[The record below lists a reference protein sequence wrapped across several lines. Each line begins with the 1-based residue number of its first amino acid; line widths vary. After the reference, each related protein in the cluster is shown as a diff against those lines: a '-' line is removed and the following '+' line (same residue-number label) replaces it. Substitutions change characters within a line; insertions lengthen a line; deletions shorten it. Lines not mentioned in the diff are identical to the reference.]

1 MGYILI
7 PSLACS
13 GKRLRRQ
20 ACIVSLDNV
29 KPLDGIRVVDLSR
42 ILAGPY
48 CSMLL
53 SDFGAEIVKI
63 ENPNKGDD
71 TRAYGPPFLDGES
84 VYFLSINRGK
94 KSLTLNL
101 KTPEARDVLT
111 KLIQRSDVL
120 LENFRRDFLPSLGF
134 GYEEV
139 ARLNPKIIYA
149 SVTGYGHTGP
159 WAERPGYDLAVQ
171 GQGGIMSLTGDPNG
185 PPYKTGTSLAD
196 ITAGIYATLGIL
208 LALQARQ
215 RTGQGQKVDVSLL
228 DGQVSFL
235 TYQAGIYFGT
245 GKSPTRKGNRHPT
258 IVPYETFKAS
268 DRYFNLAI
276 GNDRLWQQ
284 FCDLLGRPDVKTHK
298 KFATNPKRVQNH
310 DELYTVLE
318 KVFAQKTADE
328 WLALFEKNGLPC
340 GPIFSVAEVLEHPQ
354 VRAREMVVERPH
366 PKLKSV
372 KMTGVPVK
380 LSATPG
386 EAGAAP
392 PLLGQHT
399 EDVLRELGYSGGQL
413 ADFKK
418 RGVI

>member
-1 MGYILI
+1 M
-7 PSLACS
+7 
-13 GKRLRRQ
+13 
-20 ACIVSLDNV
+20 

-53 SDFGAEIVKI
+53 SDFGADIIKI
-63 ENPNKGDD
+63 ENPDKGDD

-101 KTPEARDVLT
+101 KTPESREILT
-111 KLIQRSDVL
+111 KLIKSSDVL
-120 LENFRRDFLPSLGF
+120 LENFRKDFLTSIGF
-134 GYEEV
+134 GYDEV
-139 ARLNPKIIYA
+139 AKLNPRIIYA

-159 WAERPGYDLAVQ
+159 WAERPGYDLAIQ
-171 GQGGIMSLTGDPNG
+171 GQSGIMSLTGDPNG
-185 PPYKTGTSLAD
+185 SPYKTGTSLAD

-208 LALQARQ
+208 LALHARQ
-215 RTGQGQKVDVSLL
+215 RTGKGQKVDVSLL

-245 GKSPTRKGNRHPT
+245 GKSPSRKGNQHPT
-258 IVPYETFKAS
+258 IVPYETFKAR
-268 DRYFNLAI
+268 DRYFNLAV
-276 GNDRLWQQ
+276 GNDRLWGQ
-284 FCDLLGRPDVKTHK
+284 FCDLLGRPDLKTHE

-310 DELYTVLE
+310 EDLYPILQTI
-318 KVFAQKTADE
+318 FADKTADE
-328 WLALFEKNGLPC
+328 WLAFFEKNGIPC
-340 GPIFSVAEVLEHPQ
+340 GPIFSVGEVLEHPQ

-380 LSATPG
+380 LSDTPG
-386 EAGAAP
+386 VAGTAP
-392 PLLGQHT
+392 PLLGQDT
-399 EDVLRELGYSGGQL
+399 LTVLRELGYTDEQF
-413 ADFKK
+413 ADFLK
-418 RGVI
+418 RGVV

>member
-1 MGYILI
+1 
-7 PSLACS
+7 
-13 GKRLRRQ
+13 
-20 ACIVSLDNV
+20 V

-53 SDFGAEIVKI
+53 SDFGADIVKI
-63 ENPNKGDD
+63 ENPDKGDD
-71 TRAYGPPFLDGES
+71 TRSYGPPFLDGES

-101 KTPEARDVLT
+101 KTPEASEILK

-120 LENFRRDFLPSLGF
+120 LENFRREFLPSIGF
-134 GYEEV
+134 GYEDV
-139 ARLNPKIIYA
+139 AKLNPKIIYA

-171 GQGGIMSLTGDPNG
+171 GQSGIMSLTGDPNG
-185 PPYKTGTSLAD
+185 SPYKTGTSLAD

-215 RTGQGQKVDVSLL
+215 RTGKGQKVDVSLL

-245 GKSPTRKGNRHPT
+245 GKSPTRKGNQHPS

-284 FCDLLGRPDVKTHK
+284 FCDLLGRPELKTNE
-298 KFATNPKRVQNH
+298 KFATNPKRVQYH
-310 DELYTVLE
+310 DELHPLLE
-318 KVFAQKTADE
+318 KIFSQKTADE
-328 WLALFEKNGLPC
+328 WLALLEEHALPC

-380 LSATPG
+380 LSGTPG
-386 EAGAAP
+386 EAGDAP

-399 EDVLRELGYSGGQL
+399 DQVLRDLGYKDDDIAKL
-413 ADFKK
+413 KK
-418 RGVI
+418 AGAI

>member
-1 MGYILI
+1 M
-7 PSLACS
+7 
-13 GKRLRRQ
+13 
-20 ACIVSLDNV
+20 
-29 KPLDGIRVVDLSR
+29 KPLDGIRVIDLSR

-63 ENPNKGDD
+63 ENPDKGDD
-71 TRAYGPPFLDGES
+71 TRAYGPPFVDGES
-84 VYFLSINRGK
+84 VYFMSVNRGK
-94 KSLTLNL
+94 KSVTINL
-101 KTPEARDVLT
+101 KTPEGREILT
-111 KLIQRSDVL
+111 KLIRNSDVL
-120 LENFRRDFLPSLGF
+120 LENFRKDFLSSIGF
-134 GYEEV
+134 GYDEV
-139 ARLNPKIIYA
+139 AKLNPKIIYA

-159 WAERPGYDLAVQ
+159 WAERPGYDLAIQ

-215 RTGQGQKVDVSLL
+215 RTGKGQKVDVSLL
-228 DGQVSFL
+228 DGQISFL

-245 GKSPTRKGNRHPT
+245 GKSPTRKGNQHPT
-258 IVPYETFKAS
+258 IAPYETFTAS
-268 DRYFNLAI
+268 DRYSHAAV
-276 GNDRLWQQ
+276 GNDRLWAQ
-284 FCDLLGRPDVKTHK
+284 FCDLIERPDLKTHE

-310 DELYTVLE
+310 DELYATLE
-318 KVFAQKTADE
+318 KVFVQKTADE
-328 WLALFEKNGLPC
+328 WLTSLERAGLPC
-340 GPIFSVAEVLEHPQ
+340 GAILSVGEALEHPQ

-380 LSATPG
+380 LSDTPG

-392 PLLGQHT
+392 PLLGQDT
-399 EDVLRELGYSGGQL
+399 EHVLRALGYTREQV
-413 ADFKK
+413 ADFKN

>member
-1 MGYILI
+1 M
-7 PSLACS
+7 
-13 GKRLRRQ
+13 
-20 ACIVSLDNV
+20 

-63 ENPNKGDD
+63 ENPDKGDD

-101 KTPEARDVLT
+101 KTPEAREILT
-111 KLIQRSDVL
+111 KLIRNSDVL
-120 LENFRRDFLPSLGF
+120 VENFRKDFLTSIGF

-139 ARLNPKIIYA
+139 AKLNPKIIYT
-149 SVTGYGHTGP
+149 SITGYGHTGP
-159 WAERPGYDLAVQ
+159 WADRPGYDLAVQ
-171 GQGGIMSLTGDPNG
+171 GQSGIMSLTGDPNG
-185 PPYKTGTSLAD
+185 SPYKTGTSLAD

-215 RTGQGQKVDVSLL
+215 RTGKGQKVDVSLL

-245 GKSPTRKGNRHPT
+245 GKSPTRKGNQHPT
-258 IVPYETFKAS
+258 IVPYETFKAR
-268 DRYFNLAI
+268 DRYFNLAV
-276 GNDRLWQQ
+276 GNDRLWGQ
-284 FCDLLGRPDVKTHK
+284 FCDLLGRQDLKAHE
-298 KFATNPKRVQNH
+298 KFATNPRRVQNH
-310 DELYTVLE
+310 DDLYPVLQ
-318 KVFAQKTADE
+318 KIFAEKTADE
-328 WLALFEKNGLPC
+328 WLAFFEKNGIPC
-340 GPIFSVAEVLEHPQ
+340 GAVFSVGEVLEHPQ

-380 LSATPG
+380 LSDTPG
-386 EAGAAP
+386 VAGDAP

-399 EDVLRELGYSGGQL
+399 GNSYATWAMMRNNVRTSRSEASYDQGHRSCWY
-413 ADFKK
+413 
-418 RGVI
+418 RGEEHR

>member
-1 MGYILI
+1 
-7 PSLACS
+7 
-13 GKRLRRQ
+13 
-20 ACIVSLDNV
+20 V

-101 KTPEARDVLT
+101 KTPEARDILT

-120 LENFRRDFLPSLGF
+120 LENFRRDFLPSIGF

-139 ARLNPKIIYA
+139 ARLNPKIIYV
-149 SVTGYGHTGP
+149 SITGYGHTGP

-245 GKSPTRKGNRHPT
+245 GKSPTRKGNQHPT

-284 FCDLLGRPDVKTHK
+284 FCDLLGRPDVKAHE

-318 KVFAQKTADE
+318 EVFAQKTADE

-380 LSATPG
+380 LSGTPG

>member
-1 MGYILI
+1 MERILI
-7 PSLACS
+7 PSVACS

-94 KSLTLNL
+94 RSLTLNL
-101 KTPEARDVLT
+101 KTPEARDILT

-120 LENFRRDFLPSLGF
+120 LENFRRDFLPSIGF

-185 PPYKTGTSLAD
+185 SPYKTGTSLAD

-245 GKSPTRKGNRHPT
+245 GKSPTRKGNQHPT

-284 FCDLLGRPDVKTHK
+284 FCDLLEQPDLKTHE

-310 DELYTVLE
+310 DELYTALE
-318 KVFAQKTADE
+318 KVFAQKSADE

>member
-1 MGYILI
+1 M
-7 PSLACS
+7 
-13 GKRLRRQ
+13 
-20 ACIVSLDNV
+20 

-63 ENPNKGDD
+63 ENPDKGDD

-101 KTPEARDVLT
+101 KTPEAREILT
-111 KLIQRSDVL
+111 KLIKNSDVL
-120 LENFRRDFLPSLGF
+120 LENFRKDFLSSIGF
-134 GYEEV
+134 GYDEV
-139 ARLNPKIIYA
+139 AKLNPKIIYA

-159 WAERPGYDLAVQ
+159 WADRPGYDLAIQ

-185 PPYKTGTSLAD
+185 SPYKTGTSLAD

-215 RTGQGQKVDVSLL
+215 RTGKGQKVDVSLL

-245 GKSPTRKGNRHPT
+245 GKSPSRKGNQHPT

-268 DRYFNLAI
+268 DRYFNLAV
-276 GNDRLWQQ
+276 GNDRLWGQ
-284 FCDLLGRPDVKTHK
+284 FCDLLGRPDLKTHE
-298 KFATNPKRVQNH
+298 KFATNPRRVENH
-310 DELYTVLE
+310 EDLYPILQKIFTE
-318 KVFAQKTADE
+318 KTADE
-328 WLALFEKNGLPC
+328 WLAFFEKNGIPC
-340 GPIFSVAEVLEHPQ
+340 GAVFSVGEVLEHPQ

-380 LSATPG
+380 LSDTPG
-386 EAGAAP
+386 VAGNAP
-392 PLLGQHT
+392 PLLGQDT
-399 EDVLRELGYSGGQL
+399 LSVLRDLGYTDEQF
-413 ADFKK
+413 ADFLK
-418 RGVI
+418 RGVV